1 MEARELEPDHYSVW
15 HTWAVTNYDQ
25 LKKIDAEQAD
35 EWKDVDSLPVSHLAS
50 PIPTTSK
57 SLLTTA
63 PKTDIKDMKRK
74 LTAPDGTLQDRMSR
88 RGFGLGL
95 LGTFNDRRGSMKRL
109 YNSTSSFG
117 NSIRA
122 EQQMEDH
129 LTPYIIEAIKGFVK
143 SIVLGQGQKVA
154 SMLQDT
160 LRLITLWFNYGTREG
175 VHQELEK
182 ELDKISP
189 DTWMA
194 VVPQLIARMHVNSPI
209 IVNLLRRILLKL
221 ASVHPQ
227 ALVCPISV
235 ALITD
240 NKRQQV
246 MAADVVNEM
255 RKRRSQL
262 VEEATMVSRELMR
275 VAITPHELWYDG
287 LEKAASQYMENKDID
302 RMLETLTK
310 VG

>member
-25 LKKIDAEQAD
+25 LKKIDAEQDA
-35 EWKDVDSLPVSHLAS
+35 EWKEAESIPSSHLAS

-74 LTAPDGTLQDRMSR
+74 LTAADGAMLSDRLAR
-88 RGFGLGL
+88 RGFGLGI

-109 YNSTSSFG
+109 YGSSSSFS
-117 NSIRA
+117 NHIQRQV

-129 LTPYIIEAIKGFVK
+129 LTPYVIEAIKGFVK

-194 VVPQLIARMHVNSPI
+194 VVPQLIARMHMNSPI
-209 IVNLLRRILLKL
+209 IGRSTMTLMIMEMDNVIMMMMMMMMMMMSFPQPFYPSIISHVSCLPHPLNASFTHLL
-221 ASVHPQ
+221 STHP
-227 ALVCPISV
+227 
-235 ALITD
+235 
-240 NKRQQV
+240 
-246 MAADVVNEM
+246 
-255 RKRRSQL
+255 
-262 VEEATMVSRELMR
+262 
-275 VAITPHELWYDG
+275 
-287 LEKAASQYMENKDID
+287 
-302 RMLETLTK
+302 
-310 VG
+310 